1 MKQYIFLTNQY
12 LPKPGATGMCVH
24 NVATE
29 LAKRGESVATVCYSF
44 DRNYHVQVI
53 DDVKVFYIPTPVYL
67 RDVKNNIPLFVLAI
81 RALSILAKL
90 VHINKYPLRSTTLV
104 GRYVKTILPLIDDVM
119 HG

>member
-44 DRNYHVQVI
+44 DRNYHVQV
-53 DDVKVFYIPTPVYL
+53 
-67 RDVKNNIPLFVLAI
+67 
-81 RALSILAKL
+81 
-90 VHINKYPLRSTTLV
+90 
-104 GRYVKTILPLIDDVM
+104 
-119 HG
+119 

>member
-53 DDVKVFYIPTPVYL
+53 DDVKVFYIPTPVYT
-67 RDVKNNIPLFVLAI
+67 VICVSNKS
-81 RALSILAKL
+81 SINSSKISP
-90 VHINKYPLRSTTLV
+90 H
-104 GRYVKTILPLIDDVM
+104 
-119 HG
+119 